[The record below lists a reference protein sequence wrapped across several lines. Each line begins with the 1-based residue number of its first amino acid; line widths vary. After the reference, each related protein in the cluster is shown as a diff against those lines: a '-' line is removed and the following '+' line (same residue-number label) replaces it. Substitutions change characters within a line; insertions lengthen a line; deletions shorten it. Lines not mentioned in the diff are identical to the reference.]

1 VEIKKITGENLLDNI
16 GKMAQELGINAPEE
30 ITVVKIKETEDPDK
44 KILELIQ
51 GEWDSKAPW
60 FVIGDD
66 NRVYVLS
73 SLESIMELINSLRK
87 TKYENFNL
95 KLEKAILENLPVDFN
110 DVWVVAM
117 QEIQNRL
124 ANTQDKQLLDIDIK
138 RLIQDIKKN
147 HPNLFLKLKDLG
159 FSSNGRE

>member
-1 VEIKKITGENLLDNI
+1 MQLKNIDGDNLLENI
-16 GKMAQELGINAPEE
+16 NKMADELGIVDAKNL
-30 ITVVKIKETEDPDK
+30 TVVKITDAEDPNK
-44 KILELIQ
+44 KILELLQ
-51 GEWDSKAPW
+51 GKWDSKAPW
-60 FVIGDD
+60 FVIGED
-66 NRVYVLS
+66 NKVYVLS

-124 ANTQDKQLLDIDIK
+124 SKSKDKHLLDIDIK
-138 RLIQDIKKN
+138 KLIKDIKKN

-159 FSSNGRE
+159 FKEQS

>member
-1 VEIKKITGENLLDNI
+1 VQLKNIDGDNLLENI
-16 GKMAQELGINAPEE
+16 NKMADELGIVDAKNL
-30 ITVVKIKETEDPDK
+30 TVVKITDAEDPNK
-44 KILELIQ
+44 KILELLQ
-51 GEWDSKAPW
+51 GKWDSKAPW
-60 FVIGDD
+60 FVIGED
-66 NRVYVLS
+66 NKVYVLS

-124 ANTQDKQLLDIDIK
+124 SKSKDKHLLDIDIK
-138 RLIQDIKKN
+138 KLIKDIKKN

-159 FSSNGRE
+159 FKEQS

>member
-1 VEIKKITGENLLDNI
+1 MQLKNLNGENLLQNI
-16 GKMAQELGINAPEE
+16 NKMANELGIPSPEN
-30 ITVVKIKETEDPDK
+30 ITVVKISNTQDPDK
-44 KILELIQ
+44 KTLELIQ
-51 GEWDSKAPW
+51 GAWDSKAPW

-66 NRVYVLS
+66 NKVYVLS
-73 SLESIMELINSLRK
+73 SIESIMELINSLKK

-124 ANTQDKQLLDIDIK
+124 AKSKNKHLLDIDIK
-138 RLIQDIKKN
+138 KLIKDIKKN

-159 FSSNGRE
+159 FSQQNE